1 MEGVQMSDTPISDS
15 TPHNV
20 ADLGMLCRR
29 LERELTASNAI
40 IRQQQLLDEENLRL
54 QDRIK
59 WLEEEFNELRS
70 NESRLLNSNEELERR
85 IKRLEEWKESA
96 LEVEREWDANAIATL
111 LGAKL
116 GESQRKVIQ
125 REVPLLLERI
135 KRLEKSSQQLKS
147 LNNKICEINLK
158 VSQER
163 HDSNVR
169 ITQLEQEND
178 ALRADLL
185 LWNEKEVKL

>member
-1 MEGVQMSDTPISDS
+1 MSDTPISDS

-20 ADLGMLCRR
+20 ADLGMRIR
-29 LERELTASNAI
+29 MIERELNAANAI
-40 IRQQQLLDEENLRL
+40 IRQQQLLDEANLRL
-54 QDRIK
+54 QDH
-59 WLEEEFNELRS
+59 
-70 NESRLLNSNEELERR
+70 

-96 LEVEREWDANAIATL
+96 LAVEREWDANAIATL

-185 LWNEKEVKL
+185 LWNEKGVKL